1 MSILKKTILI
11 ATVTLT
17 IVALAGRPATACTNY
32 LVSKGASAD
41 GSTMITYAADS
52 HEMYGELYFT
62 PAAVHPPG
70 AMLDVYEWDTGDHLG
85 QIKQAPVTYTV
96 VGNMNEHQV
105 SIGETTWGG
114 RPELHDPEAIID
126 YGSLMY
132 IALQRART
140 AREAIRVMTELV
152 AEYGYYSSGESFS
165 IADPDEVWIMDLIG
179 KGPDHKGAVWVARRV
194 PDGYISGHAN
204 AARIRQFPLDDEDTL
219 YAPDVISFARE
230 MGWYDGPDADF
241 NFADTYAPPDFGA
254 QRFCDARVW
263 CMFNRAAPSLGLPPD
278 WALGVEGADPYPLWI
293 KPDKKLTV
301 ADVMAYMRDHFEGTP
316 LDMTKDIGAGPY
328 QLPYRWR
335 PLTWK
340 AADDSDTEYFNER
353 AVSTQQTGFSFV
365 AQARSW
371 LPDPIGGIL
380 WFGVD
385 DTYSTVYF
393 PMYCGATRVPRSFAV
408 GTGDFHNVTW
418 DSAFWVFNRVS
429 NFAYLRY
436 SEMITDI
443 RKVQGELEAGFLAEV
458 PQIDEAAV
466 DLYGR
471 SPRLARDYLTDYSVA
486 RGDMVVERWRELS
499 KFLLYKYLDG
509 NLKNEHG
516 EVEHPGYSKEWYRM
530 VADSTGDHLQ
540 MGIFEAERLAEERK
554 QRELKQVA
562 ESVLAVLESRGFEID
577 AAARDTVLSCDDKE
591 QAEAWLVRAATADS
605 LQEVFAKP
613 SAGH

>member
-1 MSILKKTILI
+1 MSILKKTVL
-11 ATVTLT
+11 LT
-17 IVALAGRPATACTNY
+17 AAVAIIGALADRPAAACTNY

-41 GSTMITYAADS
+41 GSTMITYAADA
-52 HEMYGELYFT
+52 HVLYGELYFT

-70 AMLDVYEWDTGDHLG
+70 AMLDVYEWDTGDYLG
-85 QIKQAPVTYTV
+85 QIEQAPVTYTV

-114 RPELHDPEAIID
+114 RPELHDPDAVID

-132 IALQRART
+132 ITLQRART
-140 AREAIRVMTELV
+140 AREAIQIMTDLV
-152 AEYGYYSSGESFS
+152 AEYGYYSSGEAFS

-179 KGPDHKGAVWVARRV
+179 KGPDNKGAVWVARRV

-204 AARIRQFPLDDEDTL
+204 AARIRRFPLDDENTL
-219 YAPDVISFARE
+219 YAPDVITFARE
-230 MGWYDGPDADF
+230 MGWYDGPDAEF
-241 NFADTYAPPDFGA
+241 SFADTYSPPDFGA

-278 WALGVEGADPYPLWI
+278 WALGEEGADPYPLWI
-293 KPDKKLTV
+293 KPDRKLTV
-301 ADVMAYMRDHFEGTP
+301 ADVMGYMRDHFEGTP
-316 LDMTKDIGAGPY
+316 LDMTQDIGAGPY

-340 AADDSDTEYFNER
+340 IEDDSDTRYFNER

-371 LPDPIGGIL
+371 LPNPIGGIL

-393 PMYCGATRVPRSFAV
+393 PMYCGATRVPESFAV

-418 DSAFWVFNRVS
+418 DSAFWVFNLVA
-429 NFAYLRY
+429 NFAYQRY
-436 SEMITDI
+436 SEMIVDI
-443 RKVQGELEAGFLAEV
+443 QKVQAELETGFFAEV

-466 DLYGR
+466 ELFER

-486 RGDMVVERWRELS
+486 RGDMVVDRWRELS
-499 KFLLYKYLDG
+499 KFLLYRYLDG

-516 EVEHPGYSKEWYRM
+516 EVKHPGYPEEWYRM
-530 VADSTGDHLQ
+530 VAEATGDRLQ
-540 MGIFEAERLAEERK
+540 LQVFESERLAEAER
-554 QRELKQVA
+554 QRELKQLT
-562 ESVLAVLESRGFEID
+562 ESVLALLQARGFEID
-577 AAARDTVLSCDDKE
+577 AATREMVYACEDMK
-591 QAEAWLVRAATADS
+591 QAKAWLVSAAIAES
-605 LQEVFAKP
+605 VEEVFTET